1 MLIPSLKAMSQS
13 TETWQC
19 QGSSCNPRLTSPVKV
34 VSKTSLNTNKAG
46 FGNDFHWTIQIS
58 PRLFNLDFTECGKQV
73 TYLHIAIGKE
83 QTPWIESLQKF
94 QQKAPKQTKQK
105 KSKSADFLMVKE
117 DGETTEGIGN
127 PAFNMSSPDLSTHQ
141 TSKEKV
147 TRRDMPG
154 HTLTAPLQKFRLQD
168 SAEAK
173 GVTSVLISLTFM
185 LPFSSDLGILQQ
197 APDIPFPHA
206 CTASGRLCMRL
217 RGVDMCCHWVQ
228 VIHNLMGNECSRNYF
243 DPLME
248 EEINPWQCAME
259 VSRQDEKN
267 NEETFDLKA
276 LLSSS
281 KSQDTHKKTKETTSA
296 YSEEPKKDAQR
307 DTIMLARSLQ
317 EQDMKFERKGLSQ
330 DIPLLCLKLDK
341 TLEKASFSEDLDDC
355 MKGDVMEQRSLA
367 ELTKESLGTE
377 EACRKGE
384 QSRLPVQVQIICI
397 RGLKDKVPQGS
408 YCLRVSLLDRLG
420 TCVSQWWQTE
430 QMRTHPVHHGGN
442 FYDVGLY
449 FHESLSVVLPQRT
462 DVKPGVSFLFEL
474 FILHGM
480 SVYND
485 LVMGWGVFPVCDN
498 NFCVVEGKFKC
509 PLLRGHYDQTLDS
522 FRKIEDLICQDLD
535 QWLCNLYFKVI
546 KLPPHL
552 NDQKGH
558 ESYAQFSPEFPV
570 CLMVEAEKAKLGV
583 ESTAGHPEK
592 GPETDSCASADSFVC
607 ASQGSIS
614 NKMDPC
620 PTDCDLCPFKEAFN
634 LQSSCLN
641 LSSHPVNEKPTVW
654 YPGEHKDHSQDISY
668 LEELEKHRFSVC
680 RSSVADSCG
689 SGELTK
695 HLHFALAALYSE
707 LELAQWQSQGFWY
720 IILLMASL
728 WFPRL
733 YLHYLG
739 QWLFLQAVSTPV
751 TKFYLYPYTAELC
764 YPTSSLHA
772 GEELAVLAAG
782 PLGLNTITFA
792 LLLIRW
798 GCQLLFSS
806 CPDALSQL
814 ITMVGL
820 WTILDPLAVFLVDIF
835 LGRLSHGEETPTADA
850 AKLYWML
857 ISTKQPAVLGVVITV
872 ILYILIFIISLL
884 ILYLYCLRVHNDFW
898 VLDAFQRIHSDEAKF
913 FVPHDLEISNQE
925 LSYIVKRSKQWRG
938 SDGERRKVAVHDYIC
953 KNHGTKSSISCR
965 DLQHQSEIS
974 LSALGPGGVT
984 SYVSVYTMYPRGFQ
998 ELYRHFLRL
1007 PDGAIIEVFGDISTL
1022 KFAPSEVIT
1031 AIEEQIRETDTVQ
1044 GEFCAAA
1051 QDKR

>member
-1 MLIPSLKAMSQS
+1 
-13 TETWQC
+13 
-19 QGSSCNPRLTSPVKV
+19 
-34 VSKTSLNTNKAG
+34 
-46 FGNDFHWTIQIS
+46 
-58 PRLFNLDFTECGKQV
+58 
-73 TYLHIAIGKE
+73 
-83 QTPWIESLQKF
+83 
-94 QQKAPKQTKQK
+94 KAPKQTKQK

-173 GVTSVLISLTFM
+173 G
-185 LPFSSDLGILQQ
+185 
-197 APDIPFPHA
+197 
-206 CTASGRLCMRL
+206 
-217 RGVDMCCHWVQ
+217 
-228 VIHNLMGNECSRNYF
+228 NECSRNYF

-259 VSRQDEKN
+259 VSRQGEL
-267 NEETFDLKA
+267 ELT

-330 DIPLLCLKLDK
+330 DIPLLCL
-341 TLEKASFSEDLDDC
+341 KASFSEDLDDC

-620 PTDCDLCPFKEAFN
+620 PTDCDLCPFKEVHE
-634 LQSSCLN
+634 LHCTDSKG
-641 LSSHPVNEKPTVW
+641 HPVNEKPTVW